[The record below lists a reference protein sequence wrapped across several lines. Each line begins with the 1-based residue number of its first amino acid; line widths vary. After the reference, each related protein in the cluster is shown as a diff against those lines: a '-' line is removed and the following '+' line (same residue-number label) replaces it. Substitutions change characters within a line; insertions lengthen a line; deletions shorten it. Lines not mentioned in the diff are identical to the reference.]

1 MKKVYKKFKI
11 WAKRIVSIMKTNK
24 KVEKVRKMK
33 IDIKKT
39 FVLTAMLLVASVTFF
54 GTAAAQTSAVILV
67 SDNEADSTMAKL
79 IGSSASIEVVST
91 PWGDFDQSV
100 VDKIKALNPAKIYII
115 GGEVAVVGEYDTA
128 LNFTSV
134 ERIAGETREKTA
146 ANAIKHFKD
155 ALKGKRVILVYGYD
169 GEGIRKAFE
178 KAKREKS
185 VVAFIKL
192 DEIPDELEDA
202 INATN
207 ATEVELD
214 ESPNTEKVKIE
225 KEGKKLRGFRLH
237 SLNETEKAEKALEQ
251 INEAREEI
259 AKAEAK
265 IAEMNVTNKTAIIV
279 LLNNAKEH
287 LAKAEAAYNESK
299 YGEAFGQAVSAEH
312 LAENAKELA
321 EKVSEFRERSAE
333 KITEKIKD
341 LEEDIA
347 DLEEDAAEEIAE
359 AARENRTINTTL
371 AVEHLELA
379 KAALQDAR
387 GKLAQGDIAGA
398 VLSLEEAKK
407 HKALAKIA
415 FKRARSEGKKKFRID
430 ITLGQ
435 EKDGKEEI
443 EEENKTEEKD

>member
-1 MKKVYKKFKI
+1 M
-11 WAKRIVSIMKTNK
+11 RINK

-33 IDIKKT
+33 IDIKKS
-39 FVLTAMLLVASVTFF
+39 FALAAMLLVASVAFF
-54 GTAAAQTSAVILV
+54 GAAAAQTAGTIVMLV

-91 PWGDFDQSV
+91 PWNAFDQSV

-115 GGEVAVVGEYDTA
+115 GGEVAVVGDYDTA

-146 ANAIKHFKD
+146 ASAIKHFKD
-155 ALKGKRVILVYGYD
+155 TLKGKRVILVYGYD
-169 GEGIRKAFE
+169 SEGIRKAFE

-207 ATEVELD
+207 STEVELD
-214 ESPNTEKVKIE
+214 ESPNIVRVKIE
-225 KEGKKLRGFRLH
+225 KEGKKLKGFRIA
-237 SLNETEKAEKALEQ
+237 SLNETEKAEKALKQ
-251 INEAREEI
+251 INEAKEEI

-265 IAEMNVTNKTAIIV
+265 IAGINITNKTAISV
-279 LLNNAKEH
+279 LLNNSKEH

-312 LAENAKELA
+312 LAENAKRLA
-321 EKVSEFRERSAE
+321 ERVSEALE
-333 KITEKIKD
+333 KGTEKLTEKIKD
-341 LEEDIA
+341 IEED
-347 DLEEDAAEEIAE
+347 LAEEAAE
-359 AARENRTINTTL
+359 AARENKTINGTAVDEHIAAAKL
-371 AVEHLELA
+371 ALGE
-379 KAALQDAR
+379 AR
-387 GKLAQGDIAGA
+387 TALAQGDLAGA
-398 VLSLEEAKK
+398 LAKIAEAKR

-415 FKRARSEGKKKFRID
+415 FRGAEEEGKKKLRID
-430 ITLGQ
+430 ITFGQ
-435 EKDGKEEI
+435 EKDGRK
-443 EEENKTEEKD
+443 ENKTEKKD